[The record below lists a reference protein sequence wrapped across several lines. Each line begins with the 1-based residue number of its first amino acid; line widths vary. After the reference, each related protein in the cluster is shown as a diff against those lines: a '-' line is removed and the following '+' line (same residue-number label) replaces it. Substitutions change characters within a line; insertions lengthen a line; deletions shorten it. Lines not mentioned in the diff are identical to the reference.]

1 MSETH
6 HHRMITTGVPL
17 WRACLGQVYMPV
29 VAMGTVYL
37 HPSHPLTDGDRAL
50 EQWMVQALLMART
63 SLHGVE

>member
-50 EQWMVQALLMART
+50 EQ
-63 SLHGVE
+63 